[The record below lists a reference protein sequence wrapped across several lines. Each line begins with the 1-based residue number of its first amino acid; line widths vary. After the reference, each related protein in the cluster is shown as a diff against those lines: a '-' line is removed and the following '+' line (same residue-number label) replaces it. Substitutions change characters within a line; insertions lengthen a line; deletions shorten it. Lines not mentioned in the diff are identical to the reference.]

1 MVKRAYYHKYGRCLQ
16 SCDEQSA
23 NNCVWVIGYELMNGR
38 DMKWKWRS
46 TSAVQVHP
54 PEVIV
59 VITFPETNGGSGTI
73 LRISPVHQFMESW
86 AATRYVSAEEHCTK
100 QLTGSPHQ
108 HTLQYTKLR
117 PNRESTSDVSRA
129 VCSLGTWRH
138 QSRWRRQDHTTNI
151 GYSSSLE

>member
-1 MVKRAYYHKYGRCLQ
+1 MVKRAYYHKHGRCLQ

-23 NNCVWVIGYELMNGR
+23 NNCVRVIGYELMNGR

-59 VITFPETNGGSGTI
+59 VITFPETNGGSGTV

-86 AATRYVSAEEHCTK
+86 AVTRYVSAEEHCTK
-100 QLTGSPHQ
+100 QLTAPPTT
-108 HTLQYTKLR
+108 TLCNTPSSGRIVSQPVTYRGPCAHLVR
-117 PNRESTSDVSRA
+117 DVIK
-129 VCSLGTWRH
+129 VDDGVK
-138 QSRWRRQDHTTNI
+138 TTQPI
-151 GYSSSLE
+151 